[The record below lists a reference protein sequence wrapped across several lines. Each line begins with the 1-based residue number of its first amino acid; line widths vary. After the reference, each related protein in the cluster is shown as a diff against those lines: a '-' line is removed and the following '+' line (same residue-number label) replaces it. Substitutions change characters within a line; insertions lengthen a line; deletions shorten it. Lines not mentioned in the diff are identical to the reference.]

1 MAKLRVKG
9 EMLVGEDNI
18 KEGVTNA
25 FQRILAEAGESRPSI
40 DELVFNSLQLID
52 SKALEIPISEEEVL
66 ATLSSLR
73 GDKALGSDG
82 FSLAFWQYSWD
93 FVKHEVMGFFGE
105 FFGLGSFE
113 RSLNATFLALVPK
126 NDFFFFCGGGGR
138 RPKGL

>member
-105 FFGLGSFE
+105 IFGLGSFE

-126 NDFFFFCGGGGR
+126 NDFFFFLWGGW
-138 RPKGL
+138 